1 MLFFAVAGHCH
12 VIARRVGNTLGGP
25 ATNQRLDFR
34 GMTIARVRDG
44 RMIEAWN
51 CFDFLK
57 MYQQL
62 GWVSDPP
69 LPG

>member
-44 RMIEAWN
+44 RMVEAWN

-57 MYQQL
+57 I
-62 GWVSDPP
+62 
-69 LPG
+69 